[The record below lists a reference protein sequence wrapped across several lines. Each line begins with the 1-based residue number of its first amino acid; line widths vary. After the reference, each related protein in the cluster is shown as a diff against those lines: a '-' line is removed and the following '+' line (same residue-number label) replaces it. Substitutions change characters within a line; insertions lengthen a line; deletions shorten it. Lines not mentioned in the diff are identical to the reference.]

1 MSEKKKDQEEQ
12 PTSDRSQRRQVFAMQ
27 KGTFREMY
35 PDKSIQSNIL
45 NSNLMDTFKPFQSK

>member
-1 MSEKKKDQEEQ
+1 MSVKKNDQEEQ
-12 PTSDRSQRRQVFAMQ
+12 PTSDRSMRRQVFAMQ

-45 NSNLMDTFKPFQSK
+45 NTNFQLVNR